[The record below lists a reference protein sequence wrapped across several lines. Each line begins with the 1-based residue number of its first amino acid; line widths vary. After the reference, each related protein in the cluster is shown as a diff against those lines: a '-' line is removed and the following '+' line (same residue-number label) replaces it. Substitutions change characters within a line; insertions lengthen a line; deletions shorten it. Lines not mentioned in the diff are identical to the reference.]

1 MDMQSKFKFLV
12 ALVTRALRTLLR
24 HPRWLLCYFCSH
36 LRNRSLKNFE
46 RDTVSREEHH
56 IESKSLNFR
65 NASPKGHGY
74 LDETVTSELYC
85 ILRLEKN
92 MDLVDVIL
100 PYASELLDEASVKFF
115 DKCVSKAHLEKNQT
129 CKRMRRKC
137 SLISVCIVIPHN
149 WRVFWSPAFSITCH
163 MRCEI

>member
-1 MDMQSKFKFLV
+1 MALHTGHWERLV
-12 ALVTRALRTLLR
+12 
-24 HPRWLLCYFCSH
+24 
-36 LRNRSLKNFE
+36 NLKSVFSFQP
-46 RDTVSREEHH
+46 VST
-56 IESKSLNFR
+56 
-65 NASPKGHGY
+65 G
-74 LDETVTSELYC
+74 
-85 ILRLEKN
+85 LRLEKN

-149 WRVFWSPAFSITCH
+149 WRVF
-163 MRCEI
+163 